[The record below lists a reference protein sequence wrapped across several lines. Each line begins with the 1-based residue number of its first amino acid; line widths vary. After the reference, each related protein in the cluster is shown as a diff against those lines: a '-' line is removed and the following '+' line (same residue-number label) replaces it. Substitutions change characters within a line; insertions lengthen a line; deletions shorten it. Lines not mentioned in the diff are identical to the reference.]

1 MEANQPN
8 AQGRRSAVKTTS
20 ATSKALWS
28 TIRKTRHVD
37 NVSRLQGKKINP
49 CHGMVALVRT
59 APLQMRMICWYFKK
73 AWISSYCLH
82 ITCLAKYLM
91 LYREEHYCYTKWILH
106 TPWFDFYVMMGCVP
120 LTAYLWIIKGLKP
133 RILEWLLLY
142 IPFYKKWFY
151 QKCFCRCL

>member
-1 MEANQPN
+1 MFKGPGPLVKEAPTKN
-8 AQGRRSAVKTTS
+8 AVFFNLPLLAKHGQ
-20 ATSKALWS
+20 W
-28 TIRKTRHVD
+28 
-37 NVSRLQGKKINP
+37 RLIN
-49 CHGMVALVRT
+49 
-59 APLQMRMICWYFKK
+59 QMRMICWYSKK
-73 AWISSYCLH
+73 ASISSYCLQ